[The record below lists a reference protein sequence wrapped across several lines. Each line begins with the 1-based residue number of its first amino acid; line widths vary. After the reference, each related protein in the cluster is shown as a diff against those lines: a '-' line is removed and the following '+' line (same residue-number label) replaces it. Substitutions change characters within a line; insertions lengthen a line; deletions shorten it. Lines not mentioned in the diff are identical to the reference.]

1 MRFLYLF
8 FAAITLLL
16 VDSTMSSAQNTVT
29 VNQKGDGNKVN
40 ISQSPLPSD
49 ATEKPKPECE
59 PSVLP
64 QNQFQNAITV
74 AAIGNQPDTLLHK
87 TGSPSNIVSLILDN
101 LYQLEARQQGKEN
114 ALSILIPDSSE
125 VIHRFDIEQ
134 KEDKNIISAR
144 FSEDV
149 SSDISVSH
157 DGIQNS
163 VLINPCE
170 ER

>member
-29 VNQKGDGNKVN
+29 VNQKGDGNKVS
-40 ISQSPLPSD
+40 ISQSSLPSD
-49 ATEKPKPECE
+49 AAEKPKCE

-64 QNQFQNAITV
+64 QNQFHNAITV
-74 AAIGNQPDTLLHK
+74 AAIGNQSDTLLHK
-87 TGSPSNIVSLILDN
+87 TGSPSNIVSVILNN

-149 SSDISVSH
+149 
-157 DGIQNS
+157 
-163 VLINPCE
+163 
-170 ER
+170 